1 MSGKKSAKG
10 GKDKK
15 KDDSKNAGEKDM
27 KEKLTLAKL
36 RVEALER
43 ELVLRTEAMNRANA
57 AMAESRTRMDE
68 LEKKYEED
76 KSDTFAITSDMT
88 RQYKSMESVLHT
100 QITEKQ
106 NEITSLKEQ
115 LELMKKSDEE
125 EMKKRDLKV
134 KEKELIIKEQQQKMK
149 EMAIEFGNMLKS
161 TLDKMS
167 ERIEMTSSS
176 WDKEAENALKQRIK
190 EMGGGSA

>member
-1 MSGKKSAKG
+1 
-10 GKDKK
+10 
-15 KDDSKNAGEKDM
+15 
-27 KEKLTLAKL
+27 
-36 RVEALER
+36 
-43 ELVLRTEAMNRANA
+43 
-57 AMAESRTRMDE
+57 
-68 LEKKYEED
+68 
-76 KSDTFAITSDMT
+76 
-88 RQYKSMESVLHT
+88 
-100 QITEKQ
+100 
-106 NEITSLKEQ
+106 
-115 LELMKKSDEE
+115 MKKAHEE